1 MLRTNAL
8 RECEVPIR
16 VSLIPFWL
24 ILGQVGH
31 AHFLESEDMVMK
43 ATHNSRL
50 ANTWLAGLFL
60 AVAAYVLPMG
70 SSYAQVVN
78 CPGDSIGATLA
89 AAPPGPVFLTING
102 ICTENVVI
110 ERDRVQLIAGS
121 PGSGVTGAATFN
133 AITIF
138 GQGVVIDGLTVS
150 NGGGVGIALFDNGS
164 ARIRN
169 STVQDNAGFG
179 VEVAFDSFARLD
191 NNTISGNSCDVIIF
205 DSGAAWLADT
215 TIVSN
220 QADTSICGGLSL
232 YRDAF
237 VRMRGANSV
246 TNTAPTGLAIDVW
259 HGSTLRQDG
268 GHSAVSG
275 DVRTGNHSNMDFRD
289 VDITGDVSAFYNSVL
304 RFRDQGSV
312 PNNVTVT
319 GDININ
325 ETNIAHFSSAAS
337 TVNGTVHC
345 DGGTLFG
352 STNVLATAI
361 DCPAP
366 VHVLRAD
373 GTAQIRVE
381 EIIGVTQPR
390 NMFELRNNG
399 PVGFNMFNTNTNQRW
414 RFAAQVDGFRINIAD
429 AGDAGPEMIVFQD
442 GSVQMGKNQAQQFFL
457 DTSGNVTIQGTL
469 TELSDVN
476 AKEAFTPVDGK
487 TVLARLEDLP
497 ITQWRYKRDASK
509 SPHLGPT
516 AQDFHAAFGLGA
528 GDTHLA
534 PKDMAAVALVGV
546 KELNS
551 TLQKEI
557 EAREAEIATLKQRL
571 AALETA
577 LNRVLAA
584 QRSARLA
591 AVRTGQQH

>member
-60 AVAAYVLPMG
+60 AVAAFVLPVG
-70 SSYAQVVN
+70 TSHAQVVN
-78 CPGDSIGATLA
+78 CPGDSISATLA

-352 STNVLATAI
+352 STNV
-361 DCPAP
+361 
-366 VHVLRAD
+366 VLRAD

-442 GSVQMGKNQAQQFFL
+442 GSVQMGKNQTQQFFL

-469 TELSDVN
+469 TELSDAA
-476 AKEAFTPVDGK
+476 AKEDFVELEGSE
-487 TVLARLEDLP
+487 VLAKLSALP
-497 ITQWRYKRDASK
+497 VPTWRFKGDPVR
-509 SPHLGPT
+509 HVGPT
-516 AQDFHAAFGLGA
+516 AQAFHAAFGLGA
-528 GDTHLA
+528 DDKHLA
-534 PKDMAAVALVGV
+534 PKDMAGVALVGV
-546 KELNS
+546 KELY
-551 TLQKEI
+551 KMI
-557 EAREAEIATLKQRL
+557 EAREAMITQQQTEIAALKERL
-571 AALETA
+571 AGLEAREVRLQALE
-577 LNRVLAA
+577 
-584 QRSARLA
+584 A
-591 AVRTGQQH
+591 AVQQLLAGSSPARVTAAALH